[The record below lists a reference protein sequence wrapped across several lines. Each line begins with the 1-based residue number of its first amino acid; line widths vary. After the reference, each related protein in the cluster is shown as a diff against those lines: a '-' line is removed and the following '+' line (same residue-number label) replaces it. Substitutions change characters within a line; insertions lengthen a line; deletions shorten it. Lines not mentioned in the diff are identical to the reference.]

1 MSRTLTS
8 GSQPAFFLALTLLCL
23 LPGEEKGSR
32 GWMHCSIELVI
43 ARLLV
48 FCPPWRM
55 CRELDR
61 HALQDTHCL
70 MV

>member
-23 LPGEEKGSR
+23 LPGEEKGS
-32 GWMHCSIELVI
+32 GGCVYCSTELVI
-43 ARLLV
+43 VWLLIY
-48 FCPPWRM
+48 CLPWRM
-55 CRELDR
+55 SRELDR